1 MTDSKQEKATA
12 FTLQTSNEVALS
24 VPVQNVRAI
33 NCLQTLETEE
43 VSSSSM
49 VSSSSIQANES
60 ASAAKTSL
68 FKFMSEFKALPSPVI
83 RTLFRKIVEE
93 VYKLHSAGSYHGDLT
108 LEQIFID
115 QDCNISLTSPNTTT
129 TTNVCDTFLDG
140 VCIDLICLGEILF
153 CLCFGSLPYFSDE
166 DERYTAVVNGD
177 WELFWTINEE
187 TLRIEK
193 RGLNLSKSGLKELIS
208 IFLTGDSKSKEDL
221 IQILGHE
228 WMNGVSLSSKQVK
241 SLLDEIRKKMQ
252 KII

>member
-1 MTDSKQEKATA
+1 MTDSKQEKAMS

-24 VPVQNVRAI
+24 VPVQNARAT
-33 NCLQTLETEE
+33 NCLQALEIKE

-49 VSSSSIQANES
+49 MSSASTQMNASE
-60 ASAAKTSL
+60 SAAKTSL
-68 FKFMSEFKALPSPVI
+68 FKFIGDFKTLPGPVI

-93 VYKLHSAGSYHGDLT
+93 VYKLHSADSYHGDLT

-115 QDCNISLTSPNTTT
+115 QDCNISLTPPSNTAD
-129 TTNVCDTFLDG
+129 VCDTFLDG

-153 CLCFGSLPYFSDE
+153 CLCFGSLPYLSVE
-166 DERYTAVVNGD
+166 DERYTAVLNGD

-208 IFLTGDSKSKEDL
+208 IFLTGESKSKADL
-221 IQILGHE
+221 IQMLGHE

-241 SLLDEIRKKMQ
+241 SLLDEIRKKMH